1 MTGARTRVVV
11 ADDDRTVRQALADLV
26 SARPDLE
33 VVGTAGDH
41 PEAVRQAVRYR
52 PDVLVL
58 DDRMPG
64 GSAADTLRA
73 VRHRAPQVA
82 VLVVSGYGDPT
93 AALDAVAAGAVG
105 YLVKEVAD
113 RELPEAVARGVRGQ
127 LSMPAPLAWQCAEL
141 VGARRREGGV
151 PAAEHLLEHSPDAT
165 LVVDSS
171 GRIELVNAA
180 AERLFGYSRRELVG
194 STVDVLMP
202 FYPAGGPEGARPA
215 GPSRMELTGR
225 RRDGTEFPVDLG
237 VGPVPDGGRIM
248 LTGRDMT
255 EIAGSRDVLE
265 RSVESLRASDREH
278 RAVLEDLVRA
288 QEGERRRIAAGIH
301 DDSLQVITAASLRLQ
316 QLRRR
321 LRDPDDLKTLSQVEE
336 TVRLAADRLRRL
348 IFDFRPPALEEDGL
362 ETALRILLDQ
372 LREETG
378 IAYELDSQLERQP
391 PLESRVVAYRIA
403 QEALA
408 NVRKHAQA
416 RRVTVRL
423 RTADDGCL
431 VEVADDGVG
440 FTPQRAET
448 RAGHLG
454 LTLMRDRAEIVG
466 GWWRINS
473 TPGAG
478 TVVEFWVPFQL
489 ASVRGEL

>member
-1 MTGARTRVVV
+1 
-11 ADDDRTVRQALADLV
+11 
-26 SARPDLE
+26 
-33 VVGTAGDH
+33 
-41 PEAVRQAVRYR
+41 
-52 PDVLVL
+52 
-58 DDRMPG
+58 
-64 GSAADTLRA
+64 
-73 VRHRAPQVA
+73 
-82 VLVVSGYGDPT
+82 
-93 AALDAVAAGAVG
+93 
-105 YLVKEVAD
+105 
-113 RELPEAVARGVRGQ
+113 
-127 LSMPAPLAWQCAEL
+127 
-141 VGARRREGGV
+141 
-151 PAAEHLLEHSPDAT
+151 
-165 LVVDSS
+165 
-171 GRIELVNAA
+171 
-180 AERLFGYSRRELVG
+180 
-194 STVDVLMP
+194 
-202 FYPAGGPEGARPA
+202 
-215 GPSRMELTGR
+215 
-225 RRDGTEFPVDLG
+225 
-237 VGPVPDGGRIM
+237 
-248 LTGRDMT
+248 
-255 EIAGSRDVLE
+255 
-265 RSVESLRASDREH
+265 
-278 RAVLEDLVRA
+278 
-288 QEGERRRIAAGIH
+288 GIH

-348 IFDFRPPALEEDGL
+348 IFDFRPPAPEEDGL

-454 LTLMRDRAEIVG
+454 LTLMRDRAEIV
-466 GWWRINS
+466 
-473 TPGAG
+473 
-478 TVVEFWVPFQL
+478 
-489 ASVRGEL
+489 

>member
-1 MTGARTRVVV
+1 T
-11 ADDDRTVRQALADLV
+11 L
-26 SARPDLE
+26 
-33 VVGTAGDH
+33 
-41 PEAVRQAVRYR
+41 EAVQ
-52 PDVLVL
+52 L
-58 DDRMPG
+58 
-64 GSAADTLRA
+64 
-73 VRHRAPQVA
+73 RAPQVA
-82 VLVVSGYGDPT
+82 VVVVSGDGDPT

-127 LSMPAPLAWQCAEL
+127 LSMPAPLARQCAEL
-141 VGARRREGGV
+141 AARRRAEQGAV
-151 PAAEHLLEHSPDAT
+151 PAAGDLLEHSADAI
-165 LVVDSS
+165 LVVDVS

-180 AERLFGYSRRELVG
+180 TERLFGYPRGELVG
-194 STVDVLMP
+194 RTVDTVLP
-202 FYPAGGPEGARPA
+202 HYPAGGPEGARPA

-237 VGPVPDGGRIM
+237 VGPVPDGDLIM

-265 RSVESLRASDREH
+265 RSVETLRASDREH

-336 TVRLAADRLRRL
+336 TIRLAADRLRRL

-362 ETALRILLDQ
+362 ETALRIIMDR
-372 LREETG
+372 LREEAG
-378 IAYELDSQLERQP
+378 IEFRLDSQLDRQP
-391 PLESRVVAYRIA
+391 PLESRVVVYRIA
-403 QEALA
+403 QEALM
-408 NVRKHAQA
+408 NVRKHAHAGQ
-416 RRVTVRL
+416 VTVRL
-423 RTADDGCL
+423 RTVDDGCL

-440 FTPQRAET
+440 FAPQRAET

-454 LTLMRDRAEIVG
+454 LSLMRDRAEIVG
-466 GWWRINS
+466 GWWRIDS

-478 TVVEFWVPFQL
+478 TVVEFWVPFHL
-489 ASVRGEL
+489 ASVRSEL